1 MTLRN
6 ETEWV
11 ELVDAGWNT
20 LAGADPVKIG
30 SAFKKKKMWSIKF
43 FIMAMARQRKIIS
56 GLVNSL
62 IEYQL

>member
-30 SAFKKKKMWSIKF
+30 SAL
-43 FIMAMARQRKIIS
+43 RRKNVEHKILYYGDGRAAENYI
-56 GLVNSL
+56 GTC
-62 IEYQL
+62 